1 MKGLITA
8 SVISGGILGLT
19 KAVDARLEVTH
30 FDISSCE
37 LPKSFDGY
45 KIVHL
50 SDAHSDTVPNLIN
63 VIEKEKPDLI
73 VCTGD
78 MTDDD
83 KRSFNPTVHLIKKLV
98 KIAPVFMVTGNHD
111 LWRHDFS
118 ELEKCLKDLGARFL
132 NNERVI
138 LKRGNEV
145 ISLSGIGDPVALTG
159 ERITEKIEKAKQE
172 LGKFDGYDILL
183 FHRANLFEL
192 LAGNG
197 FNLVL
202 SGHMHGGHVRLPFFG
217 GMVSPKTSVLSDNML
232 RPKYF
237 AGAYTYS
244 DMTMLV
250 SRGLGNP
257 MLLPRIFN
265 RPELISI
272 TLHSIESLS

>member
-1 MKGLITA
+1 MA
-8 SVISGGILGLT
+8 SVAAGGVLGLT
-19 KAVDARLEVTH
+19 KAVDARLEVTQY
-30 FDISSCE
+30 DISSE
-37 LPKSFDGY
+37 EIPKNFDGY
-45 KIVHL
+45 KIIHL
-50 SDAHSDTVPNLIN
+50 SDAHSDTVPGLIN
-63 VIEKEKPDLI
+63 VIEKENPDLI

-83 KRSFNPTVHLIKKLV
+83 KRSYKPTLHLIKKLLGV
-98 KIAPVFMVTGNHD
+98 APVFMVTGNHD
-111 LWRHDFS
+111 VARPDFS
-118 ELEKCLKDLGARFL
+118 ELEKILNDLGAEFL
-132 NNERVI
+132 HNKRVI

-145 ISLSGIGDPVALTG
+145 ISLSGIGDPAVLTG
-159 ERITEKIEKAKQE
+159 ELITEKISKAKEE
-172 LGKFDGYDILL
+172 LGSFDGYDILL

-192 LAGNG
+192 LSGYG

-202 SGHMHGGHVRLPFFG
+202 SGHMHGGQIRLPGVG

-237 AGAYTYS
+237 AGAYTYA

-265 RPELISI
+265 RPELISV
-272 TLHSIESLS
+272 TLHHKKSLS